1 MYVTGVCLVRA
12 GADHTGSQCGAGRA
26 RKTNHGTEGGHTVSA
41 GLDTEFTNEGD
52 QSVNQSINQ
61 SCLDQEPGHH
71 SSASF
76 PKGQCSAC
84 RSHVGVRG

>member
-1 MYVTGVCLVRA
+1 MYVTGVCLVRG

-26 RKTNHGTEGGHTVSA
+26 RKTNRGTEGGHTVSA

-61 SCLDQEPGHH
+61 SVVP
-71 SSASF
+71 
-76 PKGQCSAC
+76 
-84 RSHVGVRG
+84 RSRAWAPQLSELP